1 MIVFHLS
8 SFGKSYGSARPT
20 LLPPSLLYRRRV
32 RSNDNSDSDAAHKTT
47 DGTNDCNLVVVAR
60 RRRWFT
66 RRRQRLCG
74 GGVSAAEL
82 SQLHRA
88 CGYTA
93 GSQSTLHAPPLV
105 RRRSRLPQERERSP
119 RFPSP
124 LRLPLSLFLR
134 CRCCHSGCR
143 SRRPSVV
150 SLFSIRARLLRIR
163 NQILTRNCLKHW
175 ATGLRPYTINREII
189 PC

>member
-1 MIVFHLS
+1 MVPHDQLF
-8 SFGKSYGSARPT
+8 F
-20 LLPPSLLYRRRV
+20 LPPSLLFID
-32 RSNDNSDSDAAHKTT
+32 DNSDSDAAHKTT
-47 DGTNDCNLVVVAR
+47 DGTNDCNLVVVVRR

-74 GGVSAAEL
+74 GGGVSAAEF

-105 RRRSRLPQERERSP
+105 RRPSRLPQERERSP

-124 LRLPLSLFLR
+124 LYLSLR
-134 CRCCHSGCR
+134 CRRCHSVCR
-143 SRRPSVV
+143 LRWPSVV
-150 SLFSIRARLLRIR
+150 SLFAGQGSDSLDDIQFER
-163 NQILTRNCLKHW
+163 
-175 ATGLRPYTINREII
+175 GSFE
-189 PC
+189 

>member
-1 MIVFHLS
+1 MVPHDQLF
-8 SFGKSYGSARPT
+8 F
-20 LLPPSLLYRRRV
+20 LPPSLLFID
-32 RSNDNSDSDAAHKTT
+32 DNSDSDAAHKTT
-47 DGTNDCNLVVVAR
+47 DGTNDCNLVVVVRR

-74 GGVSAAEL
+74 GGGVSAAEF

-105 RRRSRLPQERERSP
+105 RRRSRLPQERGRSP

-124 LRLPLSLFLR
+124 LPSTSSLSLFLR